1 MINIFFFL
9 SESRDVYIN
18 VKREKYDYK
27 LIIITFLIFPMWII
41 MDGFFLIS
49 KPPTIPIFEDF

>member
-27 LIIITFLIFPMWII
+27 LIIITFLIFPM
-41 MDGFFLIS
+41 
-49 KPPTIPIFEDF
+49 